1 MDTNN
6 KSLQIFSDNALTP
19 LQTKALTNYLPE
31 NFLPKVK
38 AITTVKQAL
47 QQSTSSLAVIKRN
60 VGVTRTEALIKVYL
74 VRMNDLLDLK
84 KPLSEDAIN
93 EIANILT
100 TEYYNLNMT
109 DVVFVIQQAIKGKY
123 GEMFESLNI
132 PKVIK
137 WFEIYFNERCNTAEQ
152 MSYEESHKHK
162 STFGR
167 ERSSDAPD
175 EQKEFSKQYA
185 INKLIEKYKT
195 NDTTI

>member
-1 MDTNN
+1 M
-6 KSLQIFSDNALTP
+6 
-19 LQTKALTNYLPE
+19 TNYLPE
-31 NFLPKVK
+31 NFWPKVRT
-38 AITTVKQAL
+38 ITTVKQAL
-47 QQSTSSLAVIKRN
+47 EQSTSSLAVIKRN

-152 MSYEESHKHK
+152 MSYEESHKYK

-185 INKLIEKYKT
+185 INKLIEKHKT
-195 NDTTI
+195 K